1 MLNSIKYN
9 LAHLSDFS
17 GRDARQTF
25 WFYVL
30 FLVIVNFAIGIVS
43 SIPLYV
49 GMAGQIVDAAT
60 SGASGAEQGA
70 EIAAG
75 MVESMAGYVET
86 QVWIAA
92 VVAVIMVGLLL
103 AAFVRRLHDGGFPGW
118 IAAIPVATEL
128 FTAAYNIVIIDDVIA
143 IMGEMMKPENQAN
156 AMAMQAEA
164 APYSW
169 VGWIGYLVIIG
180 FGVVGSKH
188 GPNKYGGEPVR
199 H

>member
-9 LAHLSDFS
+9 LSHLTDFS

-30 FLVIVNFAIGIVS
+30 FLVIVNFAIGLIS
-43 SIPLYV
+43 SIPLYI
-49 GMAGQIVDAAT
+49 GMAGQLIDAASSGS
-60 SGASGAEQGA
+60 SGADRGD

-75 MVESMAGYVET
+75 MVESMSGYIET
-86 QVWIAA
+86 QAWIAA
-92 VVAVIMVGLLL
+92 AVAVVMVGLLL
-103 AAFVRRLHDGGFPGW
+103 ASFVRRLHDGGFPGW
-118 IAAIPVATEL
+118 IAAIPVATQL
-128 FTAAYNIVIIDDVIA
+128 FTAVYNIMVVDDVIA
-143 IMGEMMKPENQAN
+143 IMGDMMKPENQAN
-156 AMAMQAEA
+156 AMAMQAEV

-169 VGWIGYLVIIG
+169 VAWIGYLVVIG
-180 FGVVGSKH
+180 FGVVGSNQ